1 MYVQSRNVR
10 TWSAYAV
17 IGVGTSATLQYAAG
31 PDGVAA
37 TVGATVGVGDGV
49 GVLVGVAVGAADAVA
64 VATAVAVGVTVADGG
79 ADGDGVTAAP
89 PQAEAMHRAI
99 TNAVMRRDTARPL
112 PAASLAD
119 ASPRAAARS
128 GAHPPTGRMP
138 RPTGGG
144 HRARSSPSASAR
156 A

>member
-31 PDGVAA
+31 PDGVTA
-37 TVGATVGVGDGV
+37 TVGATVGVGEGV
-49 GVLVGVAVGAADAVA
+49 GVLVGVVVGATDAAGV
-64 VATAVAVGVTVADGG
+64 VTAVAVGVTAADCG

-89 PQAEAMHRAI
+89 PQADAMHRAM
-99 TNAVMRRDTARPL
+99 TNAVARRDTARPL

-119 ASPRAAARS
+119 ASPPAAGPC
-128 GAHPPTGRMP
+128 GAH
-138 RPTGGG
+138 RPTR
-144 HRARSSPSASAR
+144 H
-156 A
+156 